1 MAQKPPLDEIGTSG
15 GLNVLKPFRAA
26 QQRSGTTGENTLHL
40 LGITAKGGRTFR
52 GIQHP
57 QSSGGAST
65 QVEEPASGTE
75 ALSNGID
82 RLCQGRGDCG
92 DGFLG
97 TTILVG
103 KQLHQRQ
110 GVELIQA

>member
-1 MAQKPPLDEIGTSG
+1 M
-15 GLNVLKPFRAA
+15 
-26 QQRSGTTGENTLHL
+26 HL
-40 LGITAKGGRTFR
+40 LGITAEGGRTFR

-57 QSSGGAST
+57 QPSGGAST
-65 QVEEPASGTE
+65 QVEEVAAGTE
-75 ALSNGID
+75 ALGNGIN
-82 RLCQGRGDCG
+82 RLGQGRGHRG

-97 TTILVG
+97 ATILVR